1 MHVNCKRAL
10 WFPQEQFEAPSG
22 CIFKLR
28 PGYVRGFSKAVDSES
43 SFVHRDYRLVLAPGR
58 AKPVSCGLRHLMA
71 ALERPRVAA
80 TLRKKNTQIMFRI
93 SCALLVAVANGL
105 YAPQQ
110 PRFASR
116 ARPDCRRRRQCSS
129 RGKKAHR
136 ATPVSSTRFK
146 HSPQMQ
152 RKADAKSARN
162 EFNTQVPVAP
172 LSAATRRR
180 NRKHTQ
186 VVVGNGMV
194 GQRLV
199 ELCADK
205 LEERGASD
213 QVDIVSF
220 CEERLAAYNRV
231 RLTSWFETR
240 DADDLSL
247 VGSYK
252 DAPQG
257 EWYASSE
264 ERPNCKVR
272 VGDLA
277 TGLDVDKKTVACGDE
292 LVSYDKCVLATGS
305 YPFVPPIPGKD
316 LPGVFV
322 YRTIDDLEALVAYQ
336 KAHGARA
343 A

>member
-1 MHVNCKRAL
+1 
-10 WFPQEQFEAPSG
+10 
-22 CIFKLR
+22 
-28 PGYVRGFSKAVDSES
+28 
-43 SFVHRDYRLVLAPGR
+43 
-58 AKPVSCGLRHLMA
+58 
-71 ALERPRVAA
+71 
-80 TLRKKNTQIMFRI
+80 
-93 SCALLVAVANGL
+93 
-105 YAPQQ
+105 
-110 PRFASR
+110 
-116 ARPDCRRRRQCSS
+116 
-129 RGKKAHR
+129 
-136 ATPVSSTRFK
+136 
-146 HSPQMQ
+146 
-152 RKADAKSARN
+152 
-162 EFNTQVPVAP
+162 
-172 LSAATRRR
+172 
-180 NRKHTQ
+180 
-186 VVVGNGMV
+186 MV

-205 LEERGASD
+205 LAERGASD

-240 DADDLSL
+240 NADDLSL

-257 EWYASSE
+257 EWYASE

-292 LVSYDKCVLATGS
+292 LVKYDKCVLATGS

-322 YRTIDDLEALVAYQ
+322 YRTIDDLEALGPYGLLDVPRKKLAQ
-336 KAHGARA
+336 RRQWWSRGEESLSPDIGPAMA
-343 A
+343 ALGLT

>member
-1 MHVNCKRAL
+1 
-10 WFPQEQFEAPSG
+10 
-22 CIFKLR
+22 
-28 PGYVRGFSKAVDSES
+28 
-43 SFVHRDYRLVLAPGR
+43 
-58 AKPVSCGLRHLMA
+58 
-71 ALERPRVAA
+71 
-80 TLRKKNTQIMFRI
+80 
-93 SCALLVAVANGL
+93 
-105 YAPQQ
+105 
-110 PRFASR
+110 
-116 ARPDCRRRRQCSS
+116 
-129 RGKKAHR
+129 
-136 ATPVSSTRFK
+136 
-146 HSPQMQ
+146 
-152 RKADAKSARN
+152 
-162 EFNTQVPVAP
+162 
-172 LSAATRRR
+172 
-180 NRKHTQ
+180 
-186 VVVGNGMV
+186 MV

-205 LEERGASD
+205 LAERGASD

-257 EWYASSE
+257 EWYASE

-336 KAHGARA
+336 KAHGVKSA
-343 A
+343 AVIGGGLLGLEAAKAMHDLGMKTHILEYAPILMCRQIDAGGHAALASE

>member
-1 MHVNCKRAL
+1 MASTRRSSRASRR
-10 WFPQEQFEAPSG
+10 APG
-22 CIFKLR
+22 LL
-28 PGYVRGFSKAVDSES
+28 PPPKAV
-43 SFVHRDYRLVLAPGR
+43 
-58 AKPVSCGLRHLMA
+58 
-71 ALERPRVAA
+71 
-80 TLRKKNTQIMFRI
+80 
-93 SCALLVAVANGL
+93 
-105 YAPQQ
+105 QQ
-110 PRFASR
+110 QRQKSASR
-116 ARPDCRRRRQCSS
+116 DSS
-129 RGKKAHR
+129 VFEPVQTPAQKCKGTPTPKNAQQRNAQAQSRAAASQETRTRGA
-136 ATPVSSTRFK
+136 
-146 HSPQMQ
+146 
-152 RKADAKSARN
+152 AK
-162 EFNTQVPVAP
+162 
-172 LSAATRRR
+172 

-231 RLTSWFETR
+231 RFTSWFETR

-257 EWYASSE
+257 EWYATE

-343 A
+343 ARNFFFAATAPGREKGRGGASTTAEARESAMARGGAVIAASSPRPSSAAASSASRRPRPCTIWA

>member
-1 MHVNCKRAL
+1 
-10 WFPQEQFEAPSG
+10 
-22 CIFKLR
+22 
-28 PGYVRGFSKAVDSES
+28 
-43 SFVHRDYRLVLAPGR
+43 
-58 AKPVSCGLRHLMA
+58 
-71 ALERPRVAA
+71 
-80 TLRKKNTQIMFRI
+80 
-93 SCALLVAVANGL
+93 
-105 YAPQQ
+105 
-110 PRFASR
+110 
-116 ARPDCRRRRQCSS
+116 
-129 RGKKAHR
+129 
-136 ATPVSSTRFK
+136 
-146 HSPQMQ
+146 
-152 RKADAKSARN
+152 
-162 EFNTQVPVAP
+162 
-172 LSAATRRR
+172 
-180 NRKHTQ
+180 
-186 VVVGNGMV
+186 MV

-205 LEERGASD
+205 LAERGASD

-252 DAPQG
+252 GAPQG
-257 EWYASSE
+257 EWYASE

-343 A
+343 ARNLLRGDGAGARAGRVEGREDNTDAAEAREDLNHAKTQASSRRPSSAAASSASRRPRPCTIWA

>member
-1 MHVNCKRAL
+1 MAHSDSAL
-10 WFPQEQFEAPSG
+10 DTYAVFRE
-22 CIFKLR
+22 
-28 PGYVRGFSKAVDSES
+28 AVDSES

-58 AKPVSCGLRHLMA
+58 TSQPAVDSVILLEA

-80 TLRKKNTQIMFRI
+80 LGAKNNKIMFRI

-116 ARPDCRRRRQCSS
+116 ARPLAAAEGSAAAEAKKRIARLQCLRHRSNTTQ
-129 RGKKAHR
+129 KCKEKPDAKAR
-136 ATPVSSTRFK
+136 ATTQHSSPSQRF
-146 HSPQMQ
+146 PRANQE
-152 RKADAKSARN
+152 N
-162 EFNTQVPVAP
+162 
-172 LSAATRRR
+172 
-180 NRKHTQ
+180 TQ

-257 EWYASSE
+257 EWYASE

-336 KAHGARA
+336 KAHGSSPRPSSA
-343 A
+343 AASSASKRPRPCTIWA

>member
-1 MHVNCKRAL
+1 MC
-10 WFPQEQFEAPSG
+10 
-22 CIFKLR
+22 
-28 PGYVRGFSKAVDSES
+28 
-43 SFVHRDYRLVLAPGR
+43 
-58 AKPVSCGLRHLMA
+58 
-71 ALERPRVAA
+71 A
-80 TLRKKNTQIMFRI
+80 TIQ
-93 SCALLVAVANGL
+93 
-105 YAPQQ
+105 
-110 PRFASR
+110 
-116 ARPDCRRRRQCSS
+116 SS
-129 RGKKAHR
+129 RPPR
-136 ATPVSSTRFK
+136 TVS
-146 HSPQMQ
+146 
-152 RKADAKSARN
+152 
-162 EFNTQVPVAP
+162 AP
-172 LSAATRRR
+172 PP
-180 NRKHTQ
+180 KQETQ

-205 LEERGASD
+205 LAERGASD

-257 EWYASSE
+257 EWYASE

-343 A
+343 AQNLFFVRGDGAAAREDVGRVASMARPCRVAAAGAKAGRVEGREDNSDASTPPGREQGREKTSTTQKTQA

>member
-1 MHVNCKRAL
+1 
-10 WFPQEQFEAPSG
+10 
-22 CIFKLR
+22 
-28 PGYVRGFSKAVDSES
+28 
-43 SFVHRDYRLVLAPGR
+43 
-58 AKPVSCGLRHLMA
+58 
-71 ALERPRVAA
+71 
-80 TLRKKNTQIMFRI
+80 
-93 SCALLVAVANGL
+93 
-105 YAPQQ
+105 
-110 PRFASR
+110 
-116 ARPDCRRRRQCSS
+116 
-129 RGKKAHR
+129 
-136 ATPVSSTRFK
+136 
-146 HSPQMQ
+146 
-152 RKADAKSARN
+152 
-162 EFNTQVPVAP
+162 
-172 LSAATRRR
+172 
-180 NRKHTQ
+180 
-186 VVVGNGMV
+186 MV

-205 LEERGASD
+205 LAERGASD

-257 EWYASSE
+257 EWYASE

-292 LVSYDKCVLATGS
+292 LVKYDKCVLATGS

-343 A
+343 ARNFFFAATAPGRETRVASTARGALSRRRRGGEELGRDASTARWRRCVDGDAAEARAGRMGEREKSGASRQRRGQTLKNAQA

>member
-1 MHVNCKRAL
+1 M
-10 WFPQEQFEAPSG
+10 
-22 CIFKLR
+22 
-28 PGYVRGFSKAVDSES
+28 YRG
-43 SFVHRDYRLVLAPGR
+43 SFATVLFHAG
-58 AKPVSCGLRHLMA
+58 
-71 ALERPRVAA
+71 
-80 TLRKKNTQIMFRI
+80 
-93 SCALLVAVANGL
+93 
-105 YAPQQ
+105 
-110 PRFASR
+110 
-116 ARPDCRRRRQCSS
+116 
-129 RGKKAHR
+129 
-136 ATPVSSTRFK
+136 
-146 HSPQMQ
+146 
-152 RKADAKSARN
+152 
-162 EFNTQVPVAP
+162 
-172 LSAATRRR
+172 
-180 NRKHTQ
+180 
-186 VVVGNGMV
+186 
-194 GQRLV
+194 
-199 ELCADK
+199 
-205 LEERGASD
+205 
-213 QVDIVSF
+213 
-220 CEERLAAYNRV
+220 V

-257 EWYASSE
+257 EWYASE

-343 A
+343 AFDFLSRRRRRGERRRRARRVDGAALSRRRRRGESRPRRGTRGQLRRVDAAGARAGTREDLNHTKTQVRRDAEVHDAGDVARDRRRRHGRDQAPGRLDREVDLLLGRAPPLPLPPPEVYITHPL